1 MLVPLRPSNEA
12 TDAPSK
18 LACFSLHRVTW
29 SILDCA
35 RRTSTF
41 RSCAFREQ
49 EDDQVARFPLAIPLA
64 LFCTH
69 CFFYTP
75 SMPPPSDLSF
85 AESLSSEQRQNFY
98 ERQRFLAILMILVV
112 LFSPFAGVYVTGL
125 IGAGIG
131 VLLSIAAYYLTP
143 YVWLKIG
150 G

>member
-1 MLVPLRPSNEA
+1 MGVLP
-12 TDAPSK
+12 
-18 LACFSLHRVTW
+18 
-29 SILDCA
+29 
-35 RRTSTF
+35 
-41 RSCAFREQ
+41 
-49 EDDQVARFPLAIPLA
+49 IPLA
-64 LFCTH
+64 LFSTR

-85 AESLSSEQRQNFY
+85 TQSLTSEQRQIFY
-98 ERQRFLAILMILVV
+98 EHPRFLAILLILVV
-112 LFSPFAGVYVTGL
+112 LLFPFAGVYVAGL